1 MRGPLRKLLNGPN
14 TYTKLSAA
22 FVCLHPVSPS
32 LVLPTAWPVSLG
44 DDNAIS
50 LPLHYPTH
58 HEQAMRKDLF
68 LLIASLV
75 SICAALVGVC
85 VVISKNVHETARAKA
100 QSEFNR
106 QLSGG
111 LDVFDEFFV
120 SRARA
125 LRTIADALSALDPV
139 VPTAD
144 QYKRVSAWWGI
155 GAVAAVATWCSRL
168 HHSVSGSFL
177 SKVNPSKASRAW
189 ASPGRHPPLILHTLH
204 TLHTVTVCILLL
216 TAPTSIYICI
226 AAT

>member
-144 QYKRVSAWWGI
+144 QFQRVSVAWREVRRAREAVGYPRCGGPK
-155 GAVAAVATWCSRL
+155 GAQRPWCFWQG
-168 HHSVSGSFL
+168 HWAFL
-177 SKVNPSKASRAW
+177 NPHY
-189 ASPGRHPPLILHTLH
+189 PQGPPRTRG
-204 TLHTVTVCILLL
+204 TPC
-216 TAPTSIYICI
+216 
-226 AAT
+226 

>member
-1 MRGPLRKLLNGPN
+1 MRGPLRKLLNWPN

-22 FVCLHPVSPS
+22 FVCLHPVSLS
-32 LVLPTAWPVSLG
+32 LVLPPTAWPLSRG

-68 LLIASLV
+68 LLIASLI

-125 LRTIADALSALDPV
+125 LRTVADALSALDPV

-144 QYKRVSAWWGI
+144 QFKRVSAWRGGGWGCC
-155 GAVAAVATWCSRL
+155 GGDGGLVPVLQR
-168 HHSVSGSFL
+168 
-177 SKVNPSKASRAW
+177 
-189 ASPGRHPPLILHTLH
+189 
-204 TLHTVTVCILLL
+204 
-216 TAPTSIYICI
+216 
-226 AAT
+226 